1 MPSPFSPHRDA
12 SIPTLT
18 QRAEPTLSPDA
29 VPPPDDGMPV
39 LGDVYIGP
47 GHDTDED
54 VPVLSQQA
62 QERPEPHT
70 PWEDRAG
77 NLPPQAP
84 LPAAGPLA
92 EHPVTPYPLDSGP
105 PYPARP
111 QMPGYRP
118 PAAVPQA
125 PPRYVPPVHPGLEPD
140 LSAAPATPPVAA
152 QGAPSASIPEAV
164 LRAALQ
170 AEIEQAVHA
179 AVQEASALLRTRLE
193 AELPAIVAR
202 TLGRV
207 RPG

>member
-29 VPPPDDGMPV
+29 PLPQDDGAPV
-39 LGDVYIGP
+39 LGDVYLGP
-47 GHDTDED
+47 DHGADDD
-54 VPVLSQQA
+54 VPVLSQPA
-62 QERPEPHT
+62 DGLPEPAPGT
-70 PWEDRAG
+70 AAS
-77 NLPPQAP
+77 LPPHSYLELGPSAP
-84 LPAAGPLA
+84 YTPLRDRVGTA
-92 EHPVTPYPLDSGP
+92 P
-105 PYPARP
+105 
-111 QMPGYRP
+111 
-118 PAAVPQA
+118 PQA

-140 LSAAPATPPVAA
+140 LSPAPAAPPAAAPAS
-152 QGAPSASIPEAV
+152 PSASIPEAV

-179 AVQEASALLRTRLE
+179 AVQDASVLLRTRLE